1 MIVPDNT
8 KQALTIKRV
17 KYQKSESSQPRIAAC
32 KGCGDGGS
40 GIVRGSARRMPR
52 HESMFTHDRAN
63 GMSDYANRVQRHAA
77 SVRARIGVTLPQY
90 EHAPRRYY
98 FISVRLNII
107 YAAKTETRMYA
118 AAVRRGTKK
127 YPAATSP

>member
-32 KGCGDGGS
+32 KGCGGGGS

-52 HESMFTHDRAN
+52 HESVFTHDRAN
-63 GMSDYANRVQRHAA
+63 GMSDDANC
-77 SVRARIGVTLPQY
+77 SVRARTSVTLL
-90 EHAPRRYY
+90 
-98 FISVRLNII
+98 SVKL
-107 YAAKTETRMYA
+107 
-118 AAVRRGTKK
+118 
-127 YPAATSP
+127 

>member
-63 GMSDYANRVQRHAA
+63 GMSDYANTGAA
-77 SVRARIGVTLPQY
+77 SRCLSTSTHRAG
-90 EHAPRRYY
+90 
-98 FISVRLNII
+98 II
-107 YAAKTETRMYA
+107 LSLY
-118 AAVRRGTKK
+118 V
-127 YPAATSP
+127 